1 MRLEYQVM
9 SKAIYHLIFDLGGL
23 FIDVYMDRFAADLQ
37 LLVGKEVKPTLEK
50 LQNDK
55 FFDAY
60 ETGHISTAAFL
71 DTLAEAFGRNIGH
84 EHYAACWNA
93 ILGQVQLEQLALIQP
108 LRKHCDVVLL
118 SNTNSL
124 HVGALETDFE
134 QRYPGE
140 KLSGYFDRI
149 FYSQEIGL
157 RKPNAD
163 VFDFVVQTQAFN
175 PANTLFIDDSPGHLL
190 GAQALGIQTLLHKQ
204 NAPLLP
210 TLQQAGLL

>member
-1 MRLEYQVM
+1 MQQTP
-9 SKAIYHLIFDLGGL
+9 IHHFIFDLGGL
-23 FIDVYMDRFAADLQ
+23 FIDVYMDRFASGLQ
-37 LLVGKEVKPTLEK
+37 KLVGKQVLPTLEK

-71 DTLAEAFGRNIGH
+71 DTLASTFDRNIGH
-84 EHYAACWNA
+84 EQYAACWNA
-93 ILGQVQLEQLALIQP
+93 ILGQVQLEQLTLIQP
-108 LRKHCDVVLL
+108 FRKHHDVVLL

-124 HVGALETDFE
+124 HVAALEADFE
-134 QRYPGE
+134 QRHPGE
-140 KLSGYFDRI
+140 KLSGYFDCI

-163 VFDFVVQTQAFN
+163 VFDFVVQSQAFN